1 MGVVPHQKASRDS
14 TTTQLYKHRYN
25 CALREAEDTVFKAAQ
40 EHNTGVVIMN
50 ASARGGASAD
60 VKDLSTADGAPPEE
74 DFYRY
79 VRNPRE
85 HFRSSGCP
93 HLRLVPR

>member
-1 MGVVPHQKASRDS
+1 MVVFPHQKASRDS

-60 VKDLSTADGAPPEE
+60 VKDLSTADGAPPGGGLLPL
-74 DFYRY
+74 
-79 VRNPRE
+79 RNPRE
-85 HFRSSGCP
+85 HFRPSGCP
-93 HLRLVPR
+93 HLR